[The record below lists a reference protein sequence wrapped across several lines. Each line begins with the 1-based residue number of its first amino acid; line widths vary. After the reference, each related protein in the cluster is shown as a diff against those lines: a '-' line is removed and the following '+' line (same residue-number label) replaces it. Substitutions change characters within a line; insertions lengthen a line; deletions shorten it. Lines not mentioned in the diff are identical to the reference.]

1 MGGRCYGTLARVSA
15 ASDCGVFIGR
25 SAFCRVDRG
34 GDTSERLQRLHREW
48 AEENGIR
55 APLNGKETAEKLR
68 AMGCKPKKIGTAS
81 QRGWGGI
88 RERQP
93 EDEDATPDGTD
104 GTDANP
110 ENPYERNTELD
121 FSRMTSVLTCPVRED
136 GEPGCFDDL
145 LDPSGGYAS

>member
-1 MGGRCYGTLARVSA
+1 MIVCVCNAKNSQTVRETLTGAPHIGTPA
-15 ASDCGVFIGR
+15 A
-25 SAFCRVDRG
+25 A
-34 GDTSERLQRLHREW
+34 H
-48 AEENGIR
+48 
-55 APLNGKETAEKLR
+55 R